1 VAPSS
6 GYRPTMDAAD
16 GTTGAQGRRLRVV
29 ARLVAVLGVVVAV
42 AASAGALGLVA
53 TSGDRDAPTAS
64 VTTGASA
71 EGFSVWERNHDGT
84 PVRWDACS
92 TIELVLDTR
101 DAPAGAREDL
111 DDAVATLRE
120 ASGLDLVVSG
130 ATDERPSGS
139 RLPYQPED
147 HGERWAPIL
156 VAWASPGVD
165 GLPLRDTDRGVA
177 IPLAVGRPGARTY
190 VSGQVVL
197 NADRHDLR
205 PGSADRSDSWGA
217 TMLHE
222 LIHVLGLGHVDDPD
236 ELMYVYPGEG
246 PVRLGPGDRAGL
258 RAVGAEGGCL
268 EVPTPRVVEVAGL
281 PTR

>member
-1 VAPSS
+1 VAPSP
-6 GYRPTMDAAD
+6 GYRPPMDAAD
-16 GTTGAQGRRLRVV
+16 DTTGAQGRRLRVM
-29 ARLVAVLGVVVAV
+29 ARLMGVIVVAAVAVSAV
-42 AASAGALGLVA
+42 TLGLVA
-53 TSGDRDAPTAS
+53 TSGDRGAPTAS
-64 VTTGASA
+64 MIAGAST
-71 EGFSVWERNHDGT
+71 EGFSVWERNDDGT

-92 TIELVLDTR
+92 PVELVLDTR
-101 DAPAGAREDL
+101 HAPAGAREDL
-111 DDAVATLRE
+111 ADAVATLRE
-120 ASGLDLVVSG
+120 ATGLELVVTG
-130 ATDERPSGS
+130 TTDERPSGS

-156 VAWASPGVD
+156 IAWASPGVD
-165 GLPLRDTDRGVA
+165 GLPMRDTDRGVA

-205 PGSADRSDSWGA
+205 PGRADRSDSWGA

-268 EVPTPRVVEVAGL
+268 EVPTPRAVDVAGL